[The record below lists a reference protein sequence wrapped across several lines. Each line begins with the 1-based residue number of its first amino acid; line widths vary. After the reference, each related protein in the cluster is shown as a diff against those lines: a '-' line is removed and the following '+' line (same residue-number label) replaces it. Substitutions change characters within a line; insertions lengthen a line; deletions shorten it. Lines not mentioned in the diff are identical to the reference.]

1 MSSPLPLDA
10 IALPAGT
17 MLAGKY
23 AIQGVLGKPGGFGIT
38 YLAEDATLGTPVAIK
53 ELFPRALACRAGDG
67 ATVQPST
74 RDAEPL
80 LSKARERFLEE
91 ARLLARF
98 RHPNIV
104 RVRDF
109 FEAFGTAYLVMD
121 YLDGMTLSA
130 YLERQ
135 GQRLPWETALQLA
148 KPLLSALNALHA
160 EGVIHRDV
168 DPHNIYVTRYG
179 EVVLLDFGAAREAAE
194 EASHSLSVVV
204 KPGYAPYEQYA
215 SRSRQGPW
223 TDVYAV
229 AATLYRIIGGR
240 VPEVATS
247 RMMSDELLPLS
258 SLAPDVP
265 EFVATAVHKG
275 LALRPDDRPQTATAF
290 QALLEAPAAPAPAP
304 IPPPAAPPP
313 APAEHPV
320 VDRSPA
326 SPYRPKKRRPSGWAV
341 SLVLF
346 LAIGGMSV
354 WALPRAFP
362 HWFPVRTAEPLPT
375 TEPARLLARSLIL
388 EVPNNEP
395 SRLDLLEAFAPN
407 LPQARITRVVSVS
420 QGRARI
426 DGNGAVVYTPTAD
439 YVGDALLR
447 LEIRITEAQDSIET
461 VRVDLR
467 VVAPF
472 IAEAPVLTPEPT
484 PEPVPTPRTPAPTPS
499 PSRPSAPLGNALDR
513 LLAERGLFAEQPASS
528 SWFWNSGTADPDG
541 CLSGSVDGSGSGLT
555 LALDAGR
562 CQFNFFGSVSTR
574 PQLGTSG
581 QRVIRATFSY
591 TGSLAEG
598 YAALIVGRNMTPSA
612 DQIAVSLSAQ
622 GFSLSS
628 QGSVQ
633 KGSFSWG
640 AGQTVSL
647 DLVLAGGQAALLL
660 NDALVARVPAPANTS
675 VFGFTLV
682 NAPARVRI
690 SPVLVYSLQSSR

>member
-1 MSSPLPLDA
+1 MSNPAPLDA

-17 MLAGKY
+17 LLAGKY

-38 YLAEDATLGTPVAIK
+38 YLAKDVNLGTPVAIK
-53 ELFPRALACRAGDG
+53 ELFPRSLACRAGDS
-67 ATVQPST
+67 VQPST

-80 LSKARERFLEE
+80 LEKARARFLDE

-109 FEAFGTAYLVMD
+109 FEALGTAYLVMD

-130 YLERQ
+130 YLERH

-148 KPLLSALNALHA
+148 KPLLSALNALHE
-160 EGVIHRDV
+160 EGIIHRDV
-168 DPHNIYVTRYG
+168 DPHNIYVTRFG

-194 EASHSLSVVV
+194 DASHSLSVVI

-240 VPEVATS
+240 VPEVATT

-265 EFVATAVHKG
+265 EVVASAIHKG
-275 LALRPDDRPQTATAF
+275 LALRPEERPQSAMAF
-290 QALLEAPAAPAPAP
+290 QALLEAPAVP
-304 IPPPAAPPP
+304 APPP
-313 APAEHPV
+313 AVDAPVERAVADRPPAKP
-320 VDRSPA
+320 S
-326 SPYRPKKRRPSGWAV
+326 RPKRRPSSWTVA
-341 SLVLF
+341 LLLF
-346 LAIGGMSV
+346 LVVGGMSV

-362 HWFPVRTAEPLPT
+362 HWFPVRAVPNEPAPAA
-375 TEPARLLARSLIL
+375 EPARLLARSLIL
-388 EVPNNEP
+388 EVPNNET

-407 LPQARITRVVSVS
+407 LPAARIMRVVSVS

-426 DGNGAVVYTPTAD
+426 DASGVVLYTPPTD
-439 YVGDALLR
+439 YVGDALMR
-447 LEIRITEAQDSIET
+447 LEIRLTEAQDSIET

-472 IAEAPVLTPEPT
+472 VAEAPVLTPEPT
-484 PEPVPTPRTPAPTPS
+484 PDPIPPVRTPAPTPA
-499 PSRPSAPLGNALDR
+499 PSRPSASLGSGIDR

-528 SWFWNSGTADPDG
+528 SWFWNTGTTDAEG
-541 CLSGSVDGSGSGLT
+541 CLSGNVDGSGSGLT
-555 LALDAGR
+555 LSLDAGQCR
-562 CQFNFFGSVSTR
+562 FNFFGSVATR
-574 PQLGTSG
+574 PQLGTAG
-581 QRVIRATFSY
+581 QRVIRATFQYS
-591 TGSLAEG
+591 GSMAEG
-598 YAALIVGRNMTPSA
+598 YAALMVGRSMNPSSE
-612 DQIAVSLSAQ
+612 QIAVSLSAQ
-622 GFSLSS
+622 GFSISS
-628 QGSVQ
+628 MGSVQ
-633 KGSFSWG
+633 KGTFSWS

-647 DLVLAGGQAALLL
+647 DLVLAGGQATLFL
-660 NDALVARVPAPANTS
+660 NDALVARVPSPSNTS

-690 SPVLVYSLQSSR
+690 SPVLVYSLQPSR

>member
-1 MSSPLPLDA
+1 MSAPIPLDA

-17 MLAGKY
+17 VLAGKY

-38 YLAEDATLGTPVAIK
+38 YLAEDVTLGTPVAVK

-109 FEAFGTAYLVMD
+109 FEALGTAYLVMD

-130 YLERQ
+130 YLERH

-148 KPLLSALNALHA
+148 KPLLSALQALHA
-160 EGVIHRDV
+160 EGIIHRDV

-265 EFVATAVHKG
+265 EFVASAIHKG

-290 QALLEAPAAPAPAP
+290 QALLEAPSAP
-304 IPPPAAPPP
+304 IPPPAEP
-313 APAEHPV
+313 APVERPAADRPPV
-320 VDRSPA
+320 FPSRT
-326 SPYRPKKRRPSGWAV
+326 KKRRPSGWAV
-341 SLVLF
+341 SLALF

-375 TEPARLLARSLIL
+375 AEPARLLARSLIL

-407 LPQARITRVVSVS
+407 LPEARITRVVSVS
-420 QGRARI
+420 QGQARV
-426 DGNGAVVYTPTAD
+426 DGSGTVVYTPTPD

-447 LEIRITEAQDSIET
+447 LEIRLTEAQDSVET

-472 IAEAPVLTPEPT
+472 IAEAPVITPEAT
-484 PEPVPTPRTPAPTPS
+484 PDPVPAPRTPTPP
-499 PSRPSAPLGNALDR
+499 PSRPSASLGNALDR
-513 LLAERGLFAEQPASS
+513 HLAERGLYAQQPANG
-528 SWFWNSGTADPDG
+528 SWFWSEGSTDADG
-541 CLSGSVDGSGSGLT
+541 CLSGAVDGSGSGLT
-555 LALDAGR
+555 LALDAGQCR
-562 CQFNFFGSVSTR
+562 FNFFGSVATR
-574 PQLGTSG
+574 PQMGTSG
-581 QRVIRATFSY
+581 QRVIRATFQYS
-591 TGSLAEG
+591 GSMAEG
-598 YAALIVGRNMTPSA
+598 YAALVVGRSMTPSS

-647 DLVLAGGQAALLL
+647 DLVLAGGQATLFL
-660 NDALVARVPAPANTS
+660 NEAQVARVSAPSNTS